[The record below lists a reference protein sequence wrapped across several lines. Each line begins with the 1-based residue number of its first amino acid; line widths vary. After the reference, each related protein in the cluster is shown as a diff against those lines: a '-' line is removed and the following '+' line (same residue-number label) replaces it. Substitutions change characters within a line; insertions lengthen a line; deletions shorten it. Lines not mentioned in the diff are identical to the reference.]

1 MHGCIHCRHLEDR
14 CEPKELEEDL
24 DMVEPVVE
32 VICCAKLPVKKLASE
47 ALLICHIMGRIEN
60 HHLESFCG

>member
-1 MHGCIHCRHLEDR
+1 LEDR

-24 DMVEPVVE
+24 HMVEPMVK
-32 VICCAKLPVKKLASE
+32 VICCVKLQVKKLASE

-60 HHLESFCG
+60 HHLESF